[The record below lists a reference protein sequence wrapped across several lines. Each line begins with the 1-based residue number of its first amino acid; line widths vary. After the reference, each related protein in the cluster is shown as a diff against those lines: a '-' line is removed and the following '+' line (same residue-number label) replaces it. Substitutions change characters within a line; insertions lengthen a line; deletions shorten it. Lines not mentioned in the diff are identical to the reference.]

1 MFLLSKYLFFSSND
15 NALMK
20 KYKLIANPAAG
31 THRSRHIAA
40 QVVELLGQRKVE
52 FDLEFTA
59 APKHAAE
66 IALRSCK
73 DYEAIVAIGGDGTIH
88 EIAGAML
95 DCNIPLGIIPA
106 GSGNDLIKSLGI
118 PNDVRAAVDILTAG
132 QTRVIDA
139 GTINGLCFV
148 NVVGIGFDAA
158 VNHNSHGFR
167 WPASGLLRYVM
178 ALVTTLGTYSALPLT
193 VTMDGTST
201 AQDLF
206 LLTIGNGTTCGG
218 GFRLTPHARLDDGLL
233 DVTFVKPISVSRLLW
248 HLPKVFQGTLERVKR
263 YASMTRVTSLR
274 VESAVPVPVHVD
286 GEVYRGDTSRLDIEV
301 IPNALTVIGNY

>member
-1 MFLLSKYLFFSSND
+1 
-15 NALMK
+15 MK
-20 KYKLIANPAAG
+20 RYKLIANPAAG
-31 THRSRHIAA
+31 MHRSRHIAA
-40 QVVELLGQRKVE
+40 QVVELLGQRKVD

-73 DYEAIVAIGGDGTIH
+73 DFDAIVAIGGDGTIH

-95 DCNIPLGIIPA
+95 DCHIPLGIIPA

-132 QTRVIDA
+132 QARTIDA

-178 ALVTTLGTYSALPLT
+178 ALITTLGTYSPLPLT
-193 VTMDGTST
+193 ITMGGTTST
-201 AQDLF
+201 QYLF

-233 DVTFVKPISVSRLLW
+233 DVTFVKPISVPRLLW
-248 HLPKVFQGTLERVKR
+248 HLPKVFQGTLERAER
-263 YASMTRVTSLR
+263 YASMKRVTHLR
-274 VESAVPVPVHVD
+274 VESAAPVPVHVD
-286 GEVYRGDTSRLDIEV
+286 GEVYRGDTSRMDIEV
-301 IPNALTVIGNY
+301 IPKALTVIGNYSVSKK

>member
-1 MFLLSKYLFFSSND
+1 
-15 NALMK
+15 MK

-40 QVVELLGQRKVE
+40 QVVELLGQRNIE

-66 IALRSCK
+66 IAVRSCK
-73 DYEAIVAIGGDGTIH
+73 DFDAIVAIGGDGTVH

-95 DCNIPLGIIPA
+95 DCDTPLGIVPA

-118 PNDVRAAVDILTAG
+118 PNDVQAAVDVLVAG
-132 QTRVIDA
+132 RTRTIDT

-158 VNHNSHGFR
+158 VNHNSHGIR
-167 WPASGLLRYVM
+167 WPASGRFRYVM
-178 ALVTTLGTYSALPLT
+178 ALITTLGTYLPLPLT
-193 VTMDGTST
+193 VTINGST
-201 AQDLF
+201 TTQDLY

-218 GFRLTPHARLDDGLL
+218 GFRLTPHAKLDDGLL
-233 DVTFVKPISVSRLLW
+233 DVTFVKPISIPRLLW
-248 HLPKVFQGTLERVKR
+248 HLPKVFQGTLDRVVR
-263 YASMTRVTSLR
+263 YASMTKVKKLR
-274 VESAVPVPVHVD
+274 VESNLQVPVHVD
-286 GEVYRGDTSRLDIEV
+286 GEVYRGDTLRLDIEV
-301 IPNALTVIGNY
+301 IPGALTVIGNFP